1 MGNPGLFVYILQS
14 DKMRAVEYRVEMG
27 GALRSSPSSTKGGGN
42 VSENRARCRMPI
54 LVHFEGALLLL
65 LLLSCTA
72 GKEGHMSP
80 VRTLISH
87 LGWAHCL
94 TLSLAAP
101 LLRRAGRS
109 VDVQQVRAL
118 PCHHPSQPYCVGRN
132 LSQPFTSSLLAPSF
146 VRLFGHS
153 LSFHT
158 ILFRVPRK
166 LSRST
171 WSETCNNGRLNCAV

>member
-1 MGNPGLFVYILQS
+1 MGNPGLFVYILRTDQ
-14 DKMRAVEYRVEMG
+14 MRAVEYRVEMG

-54 LVHFEGALLLL
+54 LVHFEGALLLP
-65 LLLSCTA
+65 LLSCTA

-109 VDVQQVRAL
+109 VGRRA
-118 PCHHPSQPYCVGRN
+118 
-132 LSQPFTSSLLAPSF
+132 TSSCSPMPSS
-146 VRLFGHS
+146 VA
-153 LSFHT
+153 T
-158 ILFRVPRK
+158 ILRWSQSLATLHFFAPRSQFRASFRAFTVF
-166 LSRST
+166 SHNFISGS
-171 WSETCNNGRLNCAV
+171 SEAFPFNMERNM